1 MSVEIY
7 RNETVYLSICL
18 LHQHFI
24 IIECETFTSN
34 IAPPVNKVN
43 NMAKAKEKE
52 SLSAYFRRHFEAH
65 PDWLEAGT
73 NAAVIERWQN
83 DHAGEERTKKIDQTL
98 ANVKSQLRKKHGMI
112 RHRKRKRGRPPGSG
126 AGAEVKRARTP
137 VSILERLEGMIDQ
150 CLSF

>member
-1 MSVEIY
+1 
-7 RNETVYLSICL
+7 
-18 LHQHFI
+18 
-24 IIECETFTSN
+24 
-34 IAPPVNKVN
+34 
-43 NMAKAKEKE
+43 MAKAKEKE

-150 CLSF
+150 CLSFARAQNIEGFEGVINSLRHARNGVVWRLGQSSSP